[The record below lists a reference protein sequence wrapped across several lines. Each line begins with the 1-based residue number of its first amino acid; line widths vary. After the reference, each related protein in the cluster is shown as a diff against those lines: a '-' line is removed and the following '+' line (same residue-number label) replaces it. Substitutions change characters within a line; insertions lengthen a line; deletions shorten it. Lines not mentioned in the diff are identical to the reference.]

1 MIMTPSASETH
12 GPEYFRA
19 QGWWCDETL
28 NDWIERNVARA
39 PHSEALITT
48 STRISYKELNDHAQR
63 IAVGLSALA
72 LHKGDIIA
80 VRLPNL
86 PEFVLAWLAINSLGG
101 IMQTLHMA
109 YGKREIERLLQH
121 SGARVLIAATTPND
135 QLPASELARL
145 NVSVPLLRHVIGLQ
159 PADGVL
165 PFGGLGAADPTS
177 ISDCPSATD
186 PFLLLYTSG
195 TTSAPKGVSIT
206 YNHFLSNARLAASEF
221 GLTADDRI
229 FCLAPYTH
237 LYGLYTLQLAFAVGA
252 AACVLPMFT
261 PAGCVAAVRQMKPTV
276 LFGAPGHIAGCMQQ
290 RLFDGLDLSSIR
302 LAVLSG
308 TTVPAEL
315 SAAFEHLLPNGRVA
329 QAWGMTELQFGSCG
343 RLTDSRDTRFNS
355 VGRAMPGTELRVV
368 DVETR
373 RALRDSTGELEVRGC
388 SVFSG
393 YLHNPETTAESFS
406 EDGWFKTG
414 DLAQIDEGG
423 YVRLRGRIKEM
434 INRGGVKYH
443 PAEVETL
450 LEKHPA
456 IAQVAIAAIPDA
468 TLGERAACFVVPK
481 PGNALTLDELTLYLK
496 EQKLAKFMWPEQLM
510 IVSEMPMTPTRKI
523 IKSELVRRYEEERQ
537 GRTAA

>member
-1 MIMTPSASETH
+1 MMASASDKH

-19 QGWWCDETL
+19 QGWWRDETL
-28 NDWIERNVARA
+28 DDWIERNVARA

-48 STRISYKELNDHAQR
+48 STRISYKELNERAQR
-63 IAVGLSALA
+63 IAASLSALG
-72 LHKGDIIA
+72 LRKGDVVA

-121 SGARVLIAATTPND
+121 SGARVLIAATND
-135 QLPASELARL
+135 QLPASELASL

-159 PADGVL
+159 PADDVL
-165 PFGGLGAADPTS
+165 PFGGLEATDPTS
-177 ISDCPSATD
+177 ISDRPSATD
-186 PFLLLYTSG
+186 LFLLLYTSG

-206 YNHFLSNARLAASEF
+206 YNHFLSNARLAADEF

-237 LYGLYTLQLAFAVGA
+237 LFGLYTLQLAFAVGA
-252 AACVLPMFT
+252 AACILPMFT
-261 PAGCVAAVRQMKPTV
+261 PAGCVETVRQMKPTV

-290 RLFDGLDLSSIR
+290 RLFDSLDLSSIR

-308 TTVPAEL
+308 TTVPPEL

-343 RLTDSRDTRFNS
+343 RLTDSRDARFNS

-373 RALRDSTGELEVRGC
+373 RPLRDSTGELEVRGC

-393 YLHNPETTAESFS
+393 YFQNPETTAESFS
-406 EDGWFKTG
+406 EDAWFKTG

-456 IAQVAIAAIPDA
+456 ISQVAIAAIPDA
-468 TLGERAACFVVPK
+468 TLCERAACFVVPK
-481 PGNALTLDELTLYLK
+481 PGHALTLDELTLFLK
-496 EQKLAKFMWPEQLM
+496 EHKLAKFMWPEQLM